1 MDVKQ
6 FYLESKGN
14 YNDAL
19 ARMMNDA
26 LIVRM
31 ISKFMNDNAVLKMV
45 SLYESKDY
53 RTLFSTAHTLK
64 GVAGNLSLMPLFE
77 IASTITEATR
87 NEDGANLD
95 KEIKELQE
103 TYKVIQEAY
112 NKYLA

>member
-31 ISKFMNDNAVLKMV
+31 ISKFMNDNAILKMV
-45 SLYESKDY
+45 SLYESKEC
-53 RTLFSTAHTLK
+53 RW
-64 GVAGNLSLMPLFE
+64 
-77 IASTITEATR
+77 
-87 NEDGANLD
+87 
-95 KEIKELQE
+95 
-103 TYKVIQEAY
+103 
-112 NKYLA
+112 

>member
-1 MDVKQ
+1 MK
-6 FYLESKGN
+6 
-14 YNDAL
+14 
-19 ARMMNDA
+19 
-26 LIVRM
+26 VR
-31 ISKFMNDNAVLKMV
+31 S
-45 SLYESKDY
+45 
-53 RTLFSTAHTLK
+53 
-64 GVAGNLSLMPLFE
+64 VAGNLSLTPLFE

>member
-53 RTLFSTAHTLK
+53 RTLFSNAHTLK
-64 GVAGNLSLMPLFE
+64 GVAGNLSLTPLFE